1 MQIQYWFHRKS
12 KGRQCKGRRPRNF
25 DFLQLIL
32 NAHCKVRFS
41 LSLQLDRTKRIYFG
55 EETEAEAVR
64 DKAKSAE
71 DKARGRKK
79 DMSSL
84 FRSKAALK
92 KQAGLLSAK
101 EDELNIR
108 STGARNDYILNLSSS
123 NAHQERY
130 YRHDLQ
136 VGGSQQQDDQ
146 SGG

>member
-1 MQIQYWFHRKS
+1 MENERRK
-12 KGRQCKGRRPRNF
+12 
-25 DFLQLIL
+25 
-32 NAHCKVRFS
+32 AHCLRRYIRAKTHFA
-41 LSLQLDRTKRIYFG
+41 LLQLDRTKRIYFG
-55 EETEAEAVR
+55 EETEAEMVR

-71 DKARGRKK
+71 DKAKGRKK

-84 FRSKAALK
+84 FKSKAALK

-130 YRHDLQ
+130 YKHDLQ
-136 VGGSQQQDDQ
+136 VCWFASI
-146 SGG
+146 SHRAS

>member
-1 MQIQYWFHRKS
+1 M
-12 KGRQCKGRRPRNF
+12 
-25 DFLQLIL
+25 
-32 NAHCKVRFS
+32 
-41 LSLQLDRTKRIYFG
+41 
-55 EETEAEAVR
+55 R

-84 FRSKAALK
+84 FKSKAALK

-136 VGGSQQQDDQ
+136 VCMWPTTGRPIWGVTPSAAWF
-146 SGG
+146 

>member
-1 MQIQYWFHRKS
+1 M
-12 KGRQCKGRRPRNF
+12 
-25 DFLQLIL
+25 
-32 NAHCKVRFS
+32 
-41 LSLQLDRTKRIYFG
+41 QLDRTKRIYFG
-55 EETEAEAVR
+55 EETEAEMVR

-71 DKARGRKK
+71 DKAKGRKK

-84 FRSKAALK
+84 FKSKAALK

-130 YRHDLQ
+130 YKHDLQ
-136 VGGSQQQDDQ
+136 VCSCYFISMSDNTVETVYRVPLYRVNLYLEKICDG
-146 SGG
+146 